1 MFVFHTFIF
10 VLFPWIFFSALLQ
23 QPLFCTAGELTGMNL
38 HLTGRTAEQ
47 NAGAVLSNAIVG
59 GRRLVLARTDAEA
72 HLWHQRTRAGVV
84 ALKGGA
90 VAVAQE
96 ELFVGLQWKR
106 KGAGGLQFCFARF
119 FFIFVS

>member
-1 MFVFHTFIF
+1 
-10 VLFPWIFFSALLQ
+10 
-23 QPLFCTAGELTGMNL
+23 MNL

-47 NAGAVLSNAIVG
+47 NAGPVLSDAIVG

-72 HLWHQRTRAGVV
+72 HLWHQRTRAGAV

-96 ELFVGLQWKR
+96 EVFVGLQR
-106 KGAGGLQFCFARF
+106 MGRARTKKTESSA
-119 FFIFVS
+119 IRLYPISRSKQDVTITVKS